1 MGWQDRDYNRIG
13 GRRFENPLLNFLFGS
28 LPLGTYFRIRM
39 RLHSS
44 FLVFV
49 LFELLLAKARYGYG
63 YTYTAISL
71 LVLFTIVVLHEF
83 GHCIG
88 ARLVGGDADE
98 ILIWPLGGLASAQ
111 PPHRPW
117 ATFVTVAAGPGV
129 NVLIC
134 AVTGAALFAL
144 GHWDFAWANPLIS
157 FGGGARF
164 VDGETYALL
173 GPTHLVGWLFSFFTV
188 SASQLFF
195 NLLPIFPLDGGQMLQ
210 AILWKPLGY
219 RRAMGFATITG
230 MIGAVFGFFV
240 GMYTSSGMLMFLAI
254 AGFMTCFQMRRMLRM
269 TADEESSE
277 QYDLSAA
284 WEIPVAP
291 KTRRKSKKRWVNAAR
306 RRALADQAEQARI
319 DAILAKVKER
329 GLHSLS
335 WWEKRTLKKATER
348 QRQQDLAGRL

>member
-1 MGWQDRDYNRIG
+1 MGWQDRDYSRIG
-13 GRRFENPLLNFLFGS
+13 GTRFQNPLLNFLFGS
-28 LPLGTYFRIRM
+28 LPLGTYFGIQM

-44 FLVFV
+44 FLIFV
-49 LFELLLAKARYGYG
+49 LFEFLYAKARYGYG
-63 YTYTAISL
+63 YQYTAVSL
-71 LVLFTIVVLHEF
+71 VVLFTIVVLHEF
-83 GHCIG
+83 GHCFG
-88 ARLVGGDADE
+88 ARSMGGQADE
-98 ILIWPLGGLASAQ
+98 ILIWPLGGLATTR

-134 AVTGAALFAL
+134 VATGTALFAL
-144 GHWDFAWANPLIS
+144 GHWDFAWANPLVA

-164 VDGETYALL
+164 VDGKTYALL

-188 SASQLFF
+188 STSMLFF

-210 AILWKPLGY
+210 TILWKPMGY
-219 RRAMGFATITG
+219 RRAMLFATITG
-230 MIGAVFGFFV
+230 MIGAVFGFFF
-240 GMYTSSGMLMFLAI
+240 GLYTNSVMLMFLSV
-254 AGFMTCFQMRRMLRM
+254 AGFMTCFQMRRMLKM
-269 TADEESSE
+269 TADESSSE

-284 WEIPVAP
+284 WESPDPA
-291 KTRRKSKKRWVNAAR
+291 KFHRKRKKHQLNAAR
-306 RRALADQAEQARI
+306 RRALADQAEQAKI

-348 QRQQDLAGRL
+348 QRQQDLAGRF